1 MTLPVAPDVETI
13 LDSCIETLRD
23 VVVPSVEGE
32 WPRYSAELMV
42 GSLEYAKHLL
52 REDFDAIRRAELGR
66 ALDEVRE
73 IVAAEPADLELEWSE
88 ALAAESPFEAASRLL
103 VACQNSGGPLAEQ
116 VRAALH
122 PVLRAQLDSEMDRT
136 MGLFAAFARN
146 MVGAR

>member
-42 GSLEYAKHLL
+42 GSLEYVKHLL
-52 REDFDAIRRAELGR
+52 SQDLDAGRREELGR

-73 IVAAEPADLELEWSE
+73 IVASELGPEWSE
-88 ALAAESPFEAASRLL
+88 ALAHESPFEAAASLL
-103 VACQNSGGPLAEQ
+103 VASQNSDGEVSQ
-116 VRAALH
+116 RVRSVLH
-122 PVLRAQLDSEMDRT
+122 PVLHAQLDAEFART
-136 MGLFAAFARN
+136 LGLFSAFARN
-146 MVGAR
+146 MAGAK